1 MGFYSILFQRGF
13 YYVALASFEYRIL
26 LLQPS
31 ECWDYR
37 HELPDPASKDHFQPR
52 SPFKLQLVLRT
63 LGGRMQVGRDKPTG
77 KEIACPSP

>member
-31 ECWDYR
+31 ECWDHRLVPACLTYR
-37 HELPDPASKDHFQPR
+37 LFLMVAEVPVSSLIESRSNSK
-52 SPFKLQLVLRT
+52 VLT
-63 LGGRMQVGRDKPTG
+63 K
-77 KEIACPSP
+77 